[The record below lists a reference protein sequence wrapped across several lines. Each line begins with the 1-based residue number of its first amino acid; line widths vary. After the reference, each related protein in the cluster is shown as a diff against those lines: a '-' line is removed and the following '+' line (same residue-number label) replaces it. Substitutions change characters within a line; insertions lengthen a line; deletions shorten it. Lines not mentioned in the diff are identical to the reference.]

1 MKENKKL
8 EYKQEITDSFLK
20 TVSAFANYDGGQI
33 VFGVRDDGAIVGLE
47 GIDAQCLMLENKIND
62 SISPNPDYSISVDRK
77 NRTITLDIQ
86 RGTKTPYYYKR
97 RAYKRNDTSTIEVDG
112 IELNRLILRG
122 ANLHYEDIR
131 SNNQSLSF
139 DYLAR
144 CMRDKLGVEV
154 MNSDILKTL
163 MLLGVDNIYNR
174 AALILSDQNDMRG
187 IDIARFGESIN
198 IFLDRATLESGSLL
212 KVFDEAIEV
221 FEKYYSYEEV
231 IGTERKKKY
240 TVPPEAYKEA
250 LANAVV
256 HRSWDIEARVRVS
269 MFDDRI
275 EISSPGGLPYG
286 LSEEEYLNGQVS
298 VFRNPIISNVF
309 FRLGIIE
316 NFRTGILRIKQAY
329 EDTQAKPEFKVYEN
343 AIIVT
348 LPTINQMI
356 ATTSDERIVVD
367 YLSGNRIGSSSEISS
382 AIGFSKSKTIQLLN
396 SLVGKGL
403 IAIEGRGRGTKYRKK

>member
-316 NFRTGILRIKQAY
+316 NFGTGILRIKQAY

-343 AIIVT
+343 AITVT